1 MKRLFTVLFLAL
13 LTVSLSG
20 QKLLKATKNNYNNFG
35 LRTTKVVLQGTT
47 LTDLLLADAVKKNWI
62 ISPFE
67 FCYIDEYEKIKE
79 DTSYNFLLRTD
90 GIFNKEYEP
99 KLEYLTLIKGGPKF
113 QKGLFMSAE
122 FISLPFQSKG
132 DESGNIHSYI
142 PAYLNIM
149 QDYILKVQ
157 KGILLTYTG
166 EASYADP
173 AGLNG
178 RNLIFGKNDFGYETE
193 DEQTK
198 WEFRGRAEVTTD
210 ERKGDLITERATETA
225 VSLVI
230 FPLEQKRGYCY
241 KLIIGTDNHRLYLF
255 KKHRISSSKPPGFT
269 KKDINKISYQYRH

>member
-1 MKRLFTVLFLAL
+1 MKRLLTVLFFIM
-13 LTVSLSG
+13 LTASLSG
-20 QKLLKATKNNYNNFG
+20 QKILKATKNNYNNFG

-47 LTDLLLADAVKKNWI
+47 FTDLLLTDAVKKNWI
-62 ISPFE
+62 ISPYE

-122 FISLPFQSKG
+122 FISLPFQSIG
-132 DESGNIHSYI
+132 DDSGNIHPFI
-142 PAYLNIM
+142 PAYLNII

-157 KGILLTYTG
+157 KGILISYSK

-173 AGLNG
+173 EELNG
-178 RNLIFGKNDFGYETE
+178 RSLIFGNSDFGYET
-193 DEQTK
+193 DGEQVK

-210 ERKGDLITERATETA
+210 ERKGELISDRAAETA
-225 VSLVI
+225 VSLII
-230 FPLEQKRGYCY
+230 FPLEQNRGYCY
-241 KLIIGTDNHRLYLF
+241 KLLIGTDNHRLYMF
-255 KKHRISSSKPPGFT
+255 KKHRITSGKPPGFT
-269 KKDINKISYQYRH
+269 KKDVKKISYQYRR

>member
-1 MKRLFTVLFLAL
+1 M
-13 LTVSLSG
+13 LTASLSG
-20 QKLLKATKNNYNNFG
+20 QKILKAAKNNYNNFG

-47 LTDLLLADAVKKNWI
+47 FTDLLLADAVKKNWI
-62 ISPFE
+62 ISPYE
-67 FCYIDEYEKIKE
+67 FCYIDEYERIKE

-99 KLEYLTLIKGGPKF
+99 KLEYLTLIKGGPEF

-122 FISLPFQSKG
+122 FISLPFQSIG

-149 QDYILKVQ
+149 QDFILKVQ
-157 KGILLTYTG
+157 KKTLLTSPKV
-166 EASYADP
+166 ASYADP

-178 RNLIFGKNDFGYETE
+178 RNLIFGNSDFGYETE
-193 DEQTK
+193 GEQVK
-198 WEFRGRAEVTTD
+198 WEFRGRAEVASD
-210 ERKGDLITERATETA
+210 ERKGEIIADRAAETA

-230 FPLEQKRGYCY
+230 FPIEHKRGYCY

-255 KKHRISSSKPPGFT
+255 KKHRITSGKPPGFT
-269 KKDINKISYQYRH
+269 KKDIKKISYQYRH